1 MYLERLLGVLG
12 DRRRIAVVTHRHADL
27 DALGC
32 ALVLRDVLEGLG
44 REPVVVC
51 PDGVAKDARPYA
63 RCSEEMPTDAEIAIL
78 VDVASLAQVPPVDI
92 PLAVFDHHAVGD
104 ALPGVREERP
114 SCSEMALELALE
126 AGVKPRRES
135 LIAAALGIYADTAR
149 LSRADGRTLAAIS
162 AAISEIGPL
171 ERYIAQQE
179 EDRALKM
186 AKAKALARL
195 AVYETKVGIVCATH
209 VDAYESDVAAML
221 VSAGCDVAIAAS
233 RHGGEVRLVYR
244 SHRVDVGEVA
254 ARMGELLGGSG
265 GGHRGASVTTVKMR
279 ATKADLPALLMQAVR
294 ALDPDPR
301 PLR

>member
-1 MYLERLLGVLG
+1 
-12 DRRRIAVVTHRHADL
+12 
-27 DALGC
+27 
-32 ALVLRDVLEGLG
+32 VLRDVLEGLG

-63 RCSEEMPTDAEIAIL
+63 RCSEEMPTDAEMAIL
-78 VDVASLAQVPPVDI
+78 VDVASLAQVPPMDV

-171 ERYIAQQE
+171 ERYITQQE

-209 VDAYESDVAAML
+209 VDAYESDVAAVL
-221 VSAGCDVAIAAS
+221 VSAGCDVAIVAS

-244 SHRVDVGEVA
+244 SHRVDVGEMA
-254 ARMGELLGGSG
+254 ARIGELLGGSG

-279 ATKADLPALLMQAVR
+279 ATKADLPVLLMQAVR

>member
-1 MYLERLLGVLG
+1 MYLEKLLGVLG

-63 RCSEEMPTDAEIAIL
+63 RCSEEMPTDAEMAIL
-78 VDVASLAQVPPVDI
+78 VDVASLAQVPPMDV

-126 AGVKPRRES
+126 ADVKPRRES

-171 ERYIAQQE
+171 ERYITQQE

-209 VDAYESDVAAML
+209 VDAYESDVAAVL
-221 VSAGCDVAIAAS
+221 VSAGCDVAIVAS

-244 SHRVDVGEVA
+244 SHRVDVGEMA
-254 ARMGELLGGSG
+254 ARIGELLGGSG

-279 ATKADLPALLMQAVR
+279 ATKADLPVLLMQAVR

>member
-1 MYLERLLGVLG
+1 MYLEKLLGVLG

-63 RCSEEMPTDAEIAIL
+63 RCSEEMPTDAEMAIL
-78 VDVASLAQVPPVDI
+78 VDVASLAQVPPMDV

-126 AGVKPRRES
+126 ADVKPRRES

-171 ERYIAQQE
+171 ERYITQQE

-209 VDAYESDVAAML
+209 VDAYESDVAAVL
-221 VSAGCDVAIAAS
+221 VSAGCDVAIVAS

-244 SHRVDVGEVA
+244 SHRVDVGEMA
-254 ARMGELLGGSG
+254 ARIGELLGGSG